1 MPSAAAEPVVFAT
14 AVEGVRRAFGKRLKP
29 AALITNYRRGVLEK
43 TLVRLGVDGELE
55 LLEVDAGQPSA
66 RFRITWR

>member
-1 MPSAAAEPVVFAT
+1 MPSAAAKPVVFAT

-29 AALITNYRRGVLEK
+29 AALITNCGRGVLEE
-43 TLVRLGVDGELE
+43 TLVRLGADVEVE
-55 LLEVDAGQPSA
+55 LLEVDAGKPSA